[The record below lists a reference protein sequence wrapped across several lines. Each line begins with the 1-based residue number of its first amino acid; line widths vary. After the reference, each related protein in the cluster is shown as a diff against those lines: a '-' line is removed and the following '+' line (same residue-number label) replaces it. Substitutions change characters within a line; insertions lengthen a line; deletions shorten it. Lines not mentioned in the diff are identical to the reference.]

1 MRTINKAGLNK
12 TKLDPNKQ
20 QKYPQ
25 NILTIYSPE
34 INSFA
39 LCILG
44 INNNH
49 LWQLSENGF

>member
-12 TKLDPNKQ
+12 TKPDPNKE

-25 NILTIYSPE
+25 NLLSIYSAE
-34 INSFA
+34 IDSFA
-39 LCILG
+39 LCIIG
-44 INNNH
+44 MNNNC